1 MGEASVVVDGSGR
14 GWSAGLRAALWAR
27 GRVAIVEPWPA
38 EKLISHAVDAGASV
52 LVLRGLLSGNALRA
66 VTEAAEL
73 QSEMAVLV
81 VGPLEPRLDV
91 LVAVASG
98 VSGYVPA
105 DSSPEAIADATEAL
119 IAGELVLPRVAALP
133 LATHL
138 HSGGRGITV
147 EQADRR
153 LVELTRR
160 EWEVLV
166 LLKQAYTTAAI
177 ADRLAVSKVTVRT
190 HVAALVRKLGVPDRG
205 ALTLNGSS
213 PTPERWANHVD
224 GVHRPASAWPNG
236 A

>member
-1 MGEASVVVDGSGR
+1 MMESRPADELVGLASESG
-14 GWSAGLRAALWAR
+14 AG
-27 GRVAIVEPWPA
+27 
-38 EKLISHAVDAGASV
+38 V
-52 LVLRGLLSGNALRA
+52 LVLGGPLSGGALRA
-66 VTEAAEL
+66 VTGAAEL
-73 QSEMAVLV
+73 RSELAVLV

-98 VSGYVPA
+98 VHGYVPS
-105 DSSPEAIADATEAL
+105 DSTPEAIADAAEAL

-147 EQADRR
+147 EHADRR

-166 LLKQAYTTAAI
+166 LLKQAYSTAAI

-190 HVAALVRKLGVPDRG
+190 HVAALVRKLGVPDRA

-213 PTPERWANHVD
+213 TPWRHDDIDGARRPTATPVD
-224 GVHRPASAWPNG
+224 AAWLSG